1 VTGRASMNLSDPDF
15 YNEQAKQL
23 WENGR
28 QDEAIRSWRDAI
40 AANPESVEALTSL
53 AWALGEQET
62 VEEAQALAE
71 RAVTINPDDPGSRR
85 VLGELLFLQGRYADS
100 AEHYRHGLEQE
111 AGQATPLAACLHR
124 DLADSCYMLGQFKE
138 ARQEYISALATGGDQ
153 AYCRLWL
160 GWTKQQLGDRDGA
173 VSEFSAACE
182 LAPEWHEALYAAG
195 QLLCAQGQYA
205 RARECLE
212 QALSHYPSEDEEGR
226 AAATCELGNATRG
239 LGNLTAAI
247 DLYRQSLALDPTHPI
262 ARFNLGLA
270 HGELGESEA
279 SLAAFD
285 VAAQLDPGDADIQ
298 VERGRALF
306 ELGRHAEAIEAYQSA
321 LGLQPGD
328 PEAYSG
334 LGLTYYSLGVYDTAA
349 GHYLRA
355 AEAEPVDP
363 WPRYNLA
370 VTLDAAGRHAE
381 ADEAMRQAWES
392 VGEDHQVCIAM
403 ARALTAQGRDPD
415 FAVSVARHAC
425 ELASED
431 AEAHDALASAL
442 FSAGRYESALG
453 AAQDA
458 VRLMPE
464 APEYHYCL
472 GLIQQALGDLPS
484 AKGSLLRAV
493 YLSPDFE
500 EARGA
505 LRRLEQQP

>member
-1 VTGRASMNLSDPDF
+1 MNLFDPDF

-28 QDEAIRSWRDAI
+28 RDEAIRSWRDAI
-40 AANPESVEALTSL
+40 AANPASVEALASL
-53 AWALGEQET
+53 AWALGEHET

-71 RAVTINPDDPGSRR
+71 RAVAINPDDPGSRR
-85 VLGELLFLQGRYADS
+85 VLGELLFLQGRYADA
-100 AEHYRHGLEQE
+100 AEHYRHGLKQE
-111 AGQATPLAACLHR
+111 AGQAASLAACLRR
-124 DLADSCYMLGQFKE
+124 DLADSCYMLGQFE
-138 ARQEYISALATGGDQ
+138 DARQEYISALASGGDQ

-173 VSEFSAACE
+173 MSEFGAACE
-182 LAPEWHEALYAAG
+182 LAPDWHEALYAAG
-195 QLLCAQGQYA
+195 QLLCAQGQFA

-212 QALSHYPSEDEEGR
+212 QALSHYPGEDEEGR

-239 LGNLTAAI
+239 LGNLAVAI
-247 DLYRQSLALDPTHPI
+247 DLYRQSLTLDPTHPI

-270 HGELGESEA
+270 HSELGEYEA

-285 VAAQLDPGDADIQ
+285 VAAQLDQGDADIQ
-298 VERGRALF
+298 AERGRALF
-306 ELGRHAEAIEAYQSA
+306 ELGRHAEAIEAYQFA
-321 LGLQPGD
+321 LGLQPGN

-381 ADEAMRQAWES
+381 ADEAMRRAWGLA
-392 VGEDHQVCIAM
+392 GEDHHVCIAM

-415 FAVSVARHAC
+415 FAVGVARHAC
-425 ELASED
+425 ELASD
-431 AEAHDALASAL
+431 NAEAHDALAAAL
-442 FSAGRYESALG
+442 FSAGSYKSALE
-453 AAQDA
+453 AAQEA

-464 APEYHYCL
+464 TPEYHYCQ
-472 GLIQQALGDLPS
+472 GMIQEALGDRPL
-484 AKGSLLRAV
+484 ARACFLRAV
-493 YLSPDFE
+493 GLSPDFE
-500 EARGA
+500 EARAA
-505 LRRLEQQP
+505 LRRLEQSP